1 LRFCCN
7 SGLCLYYSVI
17 SCSRSKCCS
26 SAFGCSACCLYSNP
40 SLITKKPGSIIQNA
54 TRTVTTIAIITIVLF
69 KVIILAISLPL
80 GGSLEMHIQ
89 TKARRPARDNEVP
102 FGCGYIWLIDF
113 MSAVYRCAPWY
124 IEAVVAKLY

>member
-1 LRFCCN
+1 LQFCCS

-17 SCSRSKCCS
+17 PCSRSKCCS

-89 TKARRPARDNEVP
+89 TKARRPARDSEVP
-102 FGCGYIWLIDF
+102 FRLWIHLANRFYVCT
-113 MSAVYRCAPWY
+113 APLCTM
-124 IEAVVAKLY
+124 VH